1 MEEYVVEMRD
11 VVKSFYG
18 STVLHHV
25 NIGLRAGEVH
35 AIVGENGAGKSTL
48 IKIMTGVYTKDSGQ
62 ILVNGKEVTL
72 NNARDGRNLSI
83 SCIHQELCLVD
94 ELSIAQNIYLGLEDT
109 TAGVFLN
116 ERSIRTKT
124 QALLDEMGLHL
135 KANQKVGTLTVAQKQ
150 MVEICRAL
158 VLNANVII
166 MDEPTASLT
175 DREVKSLFVQI
186 EKLKKQNKAI
196 VYISHRLDEVMY
208 IADTVSVL
216 RDGRLIE
223 TRPADNITQAEMV
236 RMMVGREVQNLFGE
250 AAERARS
257 DEIVLE
263 VRGLR
268 NPYLKDV
275 SFQLRKGE
283 ILGFAGLVGAGR
295 TEMARAIFGI
305 DRLEAGEI
313 WISGKKVHIRSPRD
327 AIAHKIA
334 LVPEDRKKQGLVLS
348 RDVAYNLTLTV
359 MKEFIH
365 GIRRDRKKE
374 AAHLWQSAAK
384 TFSVSACLTKHCPER
399 DGTRSSAF
407 GSCEKV
413 FQTASL
419 RLQRR
424 GYRANFRMI
433 MPMQAKPIFC
443 AVMTYTAKHCFA
455 ATGISTQTLIMQ
467 TPFRLSPRFRTRR

>member
-1 MEEYVVEMRD
+1 M
-11 VVKSFYG
+11 
-18 STVLHHV
+18 
-25 NIGLRAGEVH
+25 
-35 AIVGENGAGKSTL
+35 
-48 IKIMTGVYTKDSGQ
+48 
-62 ILVNGKEVTL
+62 
-72 NNARDGRNLSI
+72 
-83 SCIHQELCLVD
+83 
-94 ELSIAQNIYLGLEDT
+94 
-109 TAGVFLN
+109 
-116 ERSIRTKT
+116 
-124 QALLDEMGLHL
+124 DEMGLHL

-334 LVPEDRKKQGLVLS
+334 LVPEDRKKQ
-348 RDVAYNLTLTV
+348 
-359 MKEFIH
+359 
-365 GIRRDRKKE
+365 
-374 AAHLWQSAAK
+374 
-384 TFSVSACLTKHCPER
+384 
-399 DGTRSSAF
+399 
-407 GSCEKV
+407 
-413 FQTASL
+413 
-419 RLQRR
+419 
-424 GYRANFRMI
+424 
-433 MPMQAKPIFC
+433 
-443 AVMTYTAKHCFA
+443 
-455 ATGISTQTLIMQ
+455 
-467 TPFRLSPRFRTRR
+467 